1 MREPLTR
8 RRLMQRGA
16 AGALAASTL
25 AQLAA
30 CGTDEGRE
38 REEVKRV
45 GKGKIAAS
53 MTFANWPLY
62 IEEDRGTLKDFEK
75 EFGTEIQY
83 VEEINDNE
91 EFFGKV
97 RQQYE
102 RGDSGGRD
110 LHVVSDYMAAR
121 MKRLG
126 YVLALDRSEL
136 PTVEQNLIDGLR
148 SPTWDPNREFG
159 VPWQSGMTGLV
170 YRRDKVKREP
180 KSIEDLFD
188 PAYKGRVTMLTEMR
202 DTVPMVM
209 LAMGNDPAKGS
220 LDDMLAA
227 VERVGEA
234 TDSGQIRGFTGN
246 EYTKDLVKGDTWICL
261 GWSGDAVQLEV
272 DNPNIRFVFP
282 DEGVLLWSD
291 VMQIPVG
298 APHAYTAQKFMDF
311 VYRPEVQIDI
321 AAWVNYVTPVKGV
334 RELLEK
340 RDPALAK
347 SELIFPSGE
356 TQARATD
363 LRELTPEEER
373 ELSSAF
379 QAVLGA

>member
-75 EFGTEIQY
+75 EFGTEIKY